1 MELLVGIGVPLI
13 GFIIWLAK
21 RHLENK
27 DDKRTITEKYE
38 KELAQTIAKGDAR
51 DLNAMLNERLSNIRS
66 ARRGQ
71 GSSSSG
77 KE

>member
-51 DLNAMLNERLSNIRS
+51 DL
-66 ARRGQ
+66 
-71 GSSSSG
+71 
-77 KE
+77 